1 MSQVT
6 LHLEQIPPVAC
17 VNAKLPTYTPP
28 WRLVFLLGLIHSRFC
43 CFRASFRILMP
54 YSIAPQS
61 VSVLS
66 CKGEFRFRVGFLR
79 FCHLVHSLKLKEISF
94 DELAL
99 QWLCNFPRSP
109 LSLNPTHSLSHSL
122 TLTLTHAHVVFF
134 SSSTH
139 SMSRSHALPYSFTHA
154 LPRSSTHSPQ
164 FTLVEVEFYCLW
176 FSRLQLSSSPCSSP
190 YSNKLCLHWQL

>member
-6 LHLEQIPPVAC
+6 LHLEQIPPVAS

-66 CKGEFRFRVGFLR
+66 CKGECRFRVGFLR

-99 QWLCNFPRSP
+99 QWLCNFPRV
-109 LSLNPTHSLSHSL
+109 L
-122 TLTLTHAHVVFF
+122 TFPK
-134 SSSTH
+134 S
-139 SMSRSHALPYSFTHA
+139 YSFTLPLTHSHAHSRTRNIFQLKHA
-154 LPRSSTHSPQ
+154 LYLSFTRTPLLVHPCTTSFERSLTS
-164 FTLVEVEFYCLW
+164 VY
-176 FSRLQLSSSPCSSP
+176 LS
-190 YSNKLCLHWQL
+190 